1 MSEITRGGGVRLQL
15 RHASAEIS
23 AVPTEG
29 GAVIT
34 LVQSIGGRESLRVEV
49 PLDAEWVNYFGQELQ
64 AMCPAPPPSSS
75 AE

>member
-1 MSEITRGGGVRLQL
+1 MSETGKSVRLQL
-15 RHASAEIS
+15 RPSLCELAAER
-23 AVPTEG
+23 TET
-29 GAVIT
+29 GALIT
-34 LVQSIGGRESLRVEV
+34 LVQSVGGRETLRVTV

>member
-1 MSEITRGGGVRLQL
+1 MPETPRSAGVYLDLRHIACQL
-15 RHASAEIS
+15 RAE
-23 AVPTEG
+23 PTES

-64 AMCPAPPPSSS
+64 AMCPAPPPTES